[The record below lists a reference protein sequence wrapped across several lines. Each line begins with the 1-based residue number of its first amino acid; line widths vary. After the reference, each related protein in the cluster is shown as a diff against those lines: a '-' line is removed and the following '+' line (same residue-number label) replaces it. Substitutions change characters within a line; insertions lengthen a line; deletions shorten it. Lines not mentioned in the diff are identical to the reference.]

1 EFIVEV
7 VDPKTLEPVPEGEE
21 GELILTNLSRI
32 GFPIIRY
39 RTGDLVRLNQAPCAC
54 GRTFARFEGGV
65 LGRADDMVV
74 IRGVNV
80 FPSAVENLVRRCDA
94 IVEFRIRVSSLGEM
108 SELYVEIELQTGTD
122 LNAAQEQ
129 VHHEISSGLGLRPE
143 VKVVE
148 PGTLPR
154 FEMKA
159 KRFLRSS

>member
-1 EFIVEV
+1 
-7 VDPKTLEPVPEGEE
+7 
-21 GELILTNLSRI
+21 
-32 GFPIIRY
+32 
-39 RTGDLVRLNQAPCAC
+39 
-54 GRTFARFEGGV
+54 
-65 LGRADDMVV
+65 MVV

-108 SELYVEIELQTGTD
+108 SELNVEIELQPGTD

-129 VHHEISSGLGLRPE
+129 VHHEISSGLDCAQ

-148 PGTLPR
+148 PGSLPR

-159 KRFLRSS
+159 KRFLRSN

>member
-1 EFIVEV
+1 
-7 VDPKTLEPVPEGEE
+7 
-21 GELILTNLSRI
+21 
-32 GFPIIRY
+32 
-39 RTGDLVRLNQAPCAC
+39 
-54 GRTFARFEGGV
+54 
-65 LGRADDMVV
+65 M
-74 IRGVNV
+74 
-80 FPSAVENLVRRCDA
+80 RRCDA

-108 SELYVEIELQTGTD
+108 SELNVEIELQPGTD

-148 PGTLPR
+148 PGSLPR